1 MPNHIFPLPY
11 FEMFS
16 WYILDVLDQNHEIMR
31 FTLHKNKYKNIPFT
45 RNIKIHFLLH
55 QNLGAQNPIGKYLM
69 RI

>member
-1 MPNHIFPLPY
+1 MPNHILPLPY
-11 FEMFS
+11 FEMFFEGS
-16 WYILDVLDQNHEIMR
+16 WYILDVLDQNYMR
-31 FTLHKNKYKNIPFT
+31 FTLHKNKHKNILF